1 MLKSGYFSTAV
12 LFAGGLLSAAPSA
25 LAQSSASFV
34 VVHGIPGR
42 DVGASLDPALPVDVL
57 VGGKYCLLQGLT
69 FGSIAGPF
77 DVPAGNYSVAI
88 SLANPIAPCSNSPVI
103 TANVAL
109 TAGEFGSIVAAL
121 STSGA
126 PSAEVYP
133 VDVTPVGAGNQRFIT
148 AHAADAPEVTIDA
161 VSTKDKEMLKFRL
174 KPGKENESIVPT
186 RSAFEVTATP
196 VGSKTVI
203 GPVLVQAGG
212 DQSVVLLYAVGNATS
227 GSVTILSKSL
237 PDVF

>member
-1 MLKSGYFSTAV
+1 MLMSKYFSAAL
-12 LFAGGLLSAAPSA
+12 LFAGGLLSAAPVA
-25 LAQSSASFV
+25 FAQTDASFV

-42 DVGASLDPALPVDVL
+42 DVAATLDPALPVDVL

-77 DVPAGNYSVAI
+77 DVPAGSYTVAI
-88 SLANPIAPCSNSPVI
+88 SLANPISPCSNSPVI
-103 TANVAL
+103 TATVDL
-109 TAGEFGSIVAAL
+109 KAGEFGSIVAAL

-126 PSAEVYP
+126 PTAEVYP
-133 VDVTPVGAGNQRFIT
+133 IDVTPVGAGNQRFIT
-148 AHAADAPEVTIDA
+148 AHAANAPEVSIEA
-161 VSTKDKEMLKFRL
+161 VSTKQKETLKFKL
-174 KPGKENESIVPT
+174 KPGKENESTAPT

-196 VGSKTVI
+196 VGTKTVI

-212 DQSVVLLYAVGNATS
+212 DQSVVLLYAVGNASS
-227 GSVTILSKSL
+227 GSVTILSKTL